1 MSCFLERIF
10 GGVEDGWT
18 TLTHIV
24 EGGRPTTAHV
34 AVGSWHLAQDFIA
47 RHQKQVYYNVGIRDD
62 RLNDGERGNKE
73 SVSKICFLW
82 ADIDFPKVGSA
93 KKYPPQDA
101 AQSALLSMP
110 LRHSL
115 AVSTGGGLHVYW
127 MLKEPLDV
135 TGRQQEIEET
145 LIKPWIELY
154 RQRLRRHGDYD
165 IDSVH
170 DVSRMLRLPG
180 SLHKNGTVVSVI
192 EDSGRAYCVDDFME
206 FIEHVSVPR
215 DDYTPSFQTPD
226 FTLNASLKERIEAM
240 CENSKAFADVWLR
253 RRQMPSASEYDASVA
268 SQMAASGFTDQD
280 IADAMAAFRRVHF
293 PGTEDK
299 LFRRDSKYGNYI
311 GRTIAFVRKG
321 AEAVEAVQRL
331 ATDSCDTDT
340 DNPTVAESSKKT
352 VEDLAAALELPIVR
366 WIQVGREEPIYT
378 MVLEDGTQIRVGGEA
393 EVIDNCRQLRRRV
406 YSATGKLIR
415 MFDGD
420 KWAGICRG
428 LAKIVEIVDT
438 PETTRAGAAK
448 SDIIEYVIKQRYGSS
463 IHDDF
468 GEGRASIVGGDLYIN
483 PSHVIRYVNMHLGS
497 KWKRCDF
504 IDAIRSLGFERHAV
518 HSRSSGGRRMTTSAW
533 KIKRD
538 AIMEIEDENA
548 V

>member
-1 MSCFLERIF
+1 VSCFLERVF
-10 GGVEDGWT
+10 GGVDDGWT
-18 TLTHIV
+18 TLTHIN
-24 EGGRPTTAHV
+24 EGSRPTTAHV
-34 AVGSWHLAQDFIA
+34 AVGSWHVAQDFIA
-47 RHQKQVYYNVGIRDD
+47 AHQKQVYFNVGIRED

-135 TGRQQEIEET
+135 AGRQQEVEDT

-154 RQRLRRHGDYD
+154 RQRLKRHGDYD

-192 EDSGRAYCVDDFME
+192 EDSGRAYTVDDFME
-206 FIEHVSVPR
+206 FIEHVERPKN
-215 DDYTPSFQTPD
+215 DYMPSFEAPN
-226 FTLNASLKERIEAM
+226 FSLSLSLRERIEAM
-240 CENSKAFADVWLR
+240 CENSKPFADVWLR
-253 RRQMPSASEYDASVA
+253 RRQLPSASEYDASIA

-293 PGTEDK
+293 SGTEDK

-331 ATDSCDTDT
+331 TTDSCDTDT

-352 VEDLAAALELPIVR
+352 IDDLSAALELPIVR
-366 WIQVGREEPIYT
+366 WIQVGKEDPIYT

-393 EVIDNCRQLRRRV
+393 EVLDNCRQLRRRV
-406 YSATGKLIR
+406 YSTIGKLIR
-415 MFDGD
+415 VFDGD

-448 SDIIEYVIKQRYGSS
+448 SDISEYVIKQGHDSS
-463 IHDDF
+463 VATAF
-468 GEGRASIVGGDLYIN
+468 ANGKCAIVEGDLLIN
-483 PSHVIRYVNMHLGS
+483 PSHVVRYVNMHLGG
-497 KWKRCDF
+497 KWKRGDF

-518 HSRSSGGRRMTTSAW
+518 HSRGNGGRRVTVSAW
-533 KIKRD
+533 KIKREGF
-538 AIMEIEDENA
+538 MEIEDENA